1 MATKIVAL
9 EANNTWILTPLPSHK
24 RAIGCKWV
32 YKVKYNADG
41 SVDKYK
47 AKLVAMGFT

>member
-9 EANNTWILTPLPSHK
+9 EANNTWILAPLPSHK

-32 YKVKYNADG
+32 YRVKYNADG

-47 AKLVAMGFT
+47 ARLVAMGFT